1 MRPRLVRTVAVLVP
15 FQLAEPNLIS
25 VPLLQRWWACVS
37 KELTQIVGT
46 TLVLLAIPGL
56 PNLAFACSCMWAG
69 PFAKVALGKE
79 LIVLGEVMDHYK
91 NSMEVQIIEVVK
103 GTEERKTIRIWGDNG
118 ALCRPY
124 VAHFPIGTR
133 WLLAVFPLPE
143 KTGETRSPWQG
154 FASPPGRRE
163 YTISVCGDFWLEV
176 RGETAIGRITVNDYS
191 NFLEWVPLGDMLAW
205 LRSNGK
211 SPMLSPTPLS
221 TSSR

>member
-1 MRPRLVRTVAVLVP
+1 MSPRLVRTVAVLV
-15 FQLAEPNLIS
+15 
-25 VPLLQRWWACVS
+25 
-37 KELTQIVGT
+37 
-46 TLVLLAIPGL
+46 LLAILGL
-56 PNLAFACSCMWAG
+56 PKSALACSCMWAG
-69 PFAKVALGKE
+69 PYAKVALGKE

-143 KTGETRSPWQG
+143 KTGETRPSWQG

-211 SPMLSPTPLS
+211 SPMLSPTSLS

>member
-1 MRPRLVRTVAVLVP
+1 MHLRFLRTVPVLVP
-15 FQLAEPNLIS
+15 FQLAEPNVIS

-37 KELTQIVGT
+37 KEWTQIVGT
-46 TLVLLAIPGL
+46 ALVLLAILGL
-56 PNLAFACSCMWAG
+56 PKSAFACSCMWAG
-69 PFAKVALGKE
+69 PFSKVTLGKE

-133 WLLAVFPLPE
+133 WLFAVFPLPE
-143 KTGETRSPWQG
+143 KTGETRPPWQG

-163 YTISVCGDFWLEV
+163 YAISVCGDFWLEV
-176 RGETAIGRITVNDYS
+176 RGERTVGRITVNDYS
-191 NFLEWVPLGDMLAW
+191 NFLEWVPLEDMLAW

-211 SPMLSPTPLS
+211 SPTLSPTPLS
-221 TSSR
+221 PSSR